1 MSITT
6 TVESG
11 NLLLA
16 LPLAAAAGLVS
27 FLSPCVLPLVP
38 GYLSY
43 VAGLTGV
50 DLGAEEEEGDGHRGR
65 VVLGA
70 LLFIL
75 GFSVVFVSEG
85 ALFGEL
91 AAQLQLHANVI
102 EKVLGAVTVVL
113 GLAFMGL
120 IPGLQRE
127 VKFHRLPRAG
137 LAGAPLLGVLFGV
150 GWTPCT
156 GPTLGAVNT
165 LGYNLGEPSKAAVL
179 SFAYCL
185 GLGLPFLLTALFFR
199 RAMGAFGAV
208 KRHYQWVLSTG
219 GGLLVVIGLLLVS
232 GLWDKIM
239 VHLKVLVSGFS
250 TSI

>member
-11 NLLLA
+11 NLLLSM
-16 LPLAAAAGLVS
+16 PLAAAAGLVS

-43 VAGLTGV
+43 VAGLVGV
-50 DLGAEEEEGDGHRGR
+50 DLGASEQGDDEHRGR
-65 VVLGA
+65 VALGA
-70 LLFIL
+70 VLFVL

-85 ALFGEL
+85 ALFGEA
-91 AAQLQLHANVI
+91 AAQLQLHASVI
-102 EKVLGAVTVVL
+102 EKVLGAITVVL
-113 GLAFMGL
+113 GLAFMGV

-127 VKFHRLPRAG
+127 VRFHRLPRAG
-137 LAGAPLLGVLFGV
+137 LGGAPLLGVLFGV

-165 LGYNLGEPSKAAVL
+165 LGYNLGQPSKAALL
-179 SFAYCL
+179 SFVYCL

-208 KRHYQWVLSTG
+208 KRHYQWVLRTG
-219 GGLLVVIGLLLVS
+219 GGLLVIIGLLLVS
-232 GLWDKIM
+232 GYWDKLM
-239 VHLKVLVSGFS
+239 VHLRVLISGFS
-250 TSI
+250 TAI

>member
-1 MSITT
+1 VSITT

-11 NLLLA
+11 NLLLS

-50 DLGAEEEEGDGHRGR
+50 DLSDEEDDHRGR
-65 VVLGA
+65 VLLGA
-70 LLFIL
+70 SLFVL

-91 AAQLQLHANVI
+91 AAQLQLHAAVI

-113 GLAFMGL
+113 GLAFMGV
-120 IPGLQRE
+120 IPGLQRD
-127 VKFHRLPRAG
+127 VRFHRLPQAG
-137 LAGAPLLGVLFGV
+137 LAGAPVLGVLFGV

-165 LGYNLGEPSKAAVL
+165 LGYNLGEPSKAALL
-179 SFAYCL
+179 SFVYCL
-185 GLGLPFLLTALFFR
+185 GLGIPFLLTALFFR
-199 RAMGAFGAV
+199 RALGAFGAV
-208 KRHYQWVLSTG
+208 KRHYQWVLRGG

-232 GLWDKIM
+232 GIWDKLI
-239 VHLKVLVSGFS
+239 VHVKVLVSGFS

>member
-1 MSITT
+1 VSITS

-11 NLLLA
+11 NLLLS
-16 LPLAAAAGLVS
+16 LPLAVAAGLVS

-50 DLGAEEEEGDGHRGR
+50 DLGAQEEGDQHRGR

-70 LLFIL
+70 LLFVL

-85 ALFGEL
+85 ALFGSL
-91 AAQLQLHANVI
+91 AAELQLHAKLI
-102 EKVLGAVTVVL
+102 ERVLGAVTVVL
-113 GLAFMGL
+113 GLAFLGVV
-120 IPGLQRE
+120 PGLQRE
-127 VKFHRLPRAG
+127 VRFHRLPRAG

-156 GPTLGAVNT
+156 GPTLGAVNA
-165 LGYNLGEPSKAAVL
+165 LGYELGEPSKAAVL
-179 SFAYCL
+179 SFAYCV

-199 RAMGAFGAV
+199 RAMGTFSAV
-208 KRHYQWVLSTG
+208 KRHYQWVLRIG
-219 GGLLVVIGLLLVS
+219 GGLLVVVGLLLVS
-232 GLWDKIM
+232 GLWDKLM
-239 VHLKVLVSGFS
+239 VHLRVLVSGFS

>member
-1 MSITT
+1 MSITS

-11 NLLLA
+11 NLLLS

-50 DLGAEEEEGDGHRGR
+50 DLGAEEQGDGHRGR
-65 VVLGA
+65 VALGA
-70 LLFIL
+70 VLFVL
-75 GFSVVFVSEG
+75 GFSAVFVSEG

-91 AAQLQLHANVI
+91 AAQLQLHAAVI
-102 EKVLGAVTVVL
+102 QKVLGAVTVVL
-113 GLAFMGL
+113 GLAFLGV

-127 VKFHRLPRAG
+127 VRFHRLPQAG

-165 LGYNLGEPSKAAVL
+165 LGYNLGEPSKAALL
-179 SFAYCL
+179 SFVYCL
-185 GLGLPFLLTALFFR
+185 GLGVPFLLTALFFR
-199 RAMGAFGAV
+199 RAMGAFGVV
-208 KRHYQWVLSTG
+208 KRHYQWVLRTG

-232 GLWDKIM
+232 GLWDKAM
-239 VHLKVLVSGFS
+239 VHVRVLVSGFT